1 MRNGRRYVIAAA
13 GCLAVAAVLAV
24 VFRPHRAG
32 AERTGATLASAARLD
47 PAHVAALHT
56 ARTAVPGVPDLTRM
70 IGPGATPAA
79 GEAHR
84 IGPHGVTLAWVNQ
97 GAICEVQI
105 SGGGC
110 VPPINRP
117 IEVTISDPDVVGKGQ
132 PERVMGLAVDG
143 VTNVATTLADG
154 RTRRAVP
161 IDNFYEI
168 LLPDDV
174 TPTVA
179 MTVQATLADGSTYA
193 EQVPAAPPPTATGPS
208 SD

>member
-1 MRNGRRYVIAAA
+1 MRAYAIAL
-13 GCLAVAAVLAV
+13 GCLGIAAVLAGV
-24 VFRPHRAG
+24 YRPHRAG
-32 AERTGATLASAARLD
+32 AEKAGATLASTAHVD

-56 ARTAVPGVPDLTRM
+56 ARTAVFGVPDLTRM
-70 IGPGATPAA
+70 IGPGATPAP

-84 IGPHGVTLAWVNQ
+84 LGPAGMTLAWDNH
-97 GAICEVQI
+97 GAICEVQA

-110 VPPINRP
+110 VPPIDQP

-132 PERVMGLAVDG
+132 PERVMGLAADG
-143 VTNVATTLADG
+143 VTTVAATLADG
-154 RTRRAVP
+154 RTLRAAP

-179 MTVQATLADGSTYA
+179 MTVRATLADGSSYT
-193 EQVPAAPPPTATGPS
+193 EEVPAAPPPTATGPNS
-208 SD
+208 SP